1 MEAEPGE
8 VPGQLWSAR
17 RDGTSCMPEAPIT
30 WKSAPWE
37 MRSIASEFYW
47 LTTTQ
52 KLQCCGALGKPARTP
67 GTRFPTRR
75 ARSVY

>member
-1 MEAEPGE
+1 MEAEPRR
-8 VPGQLWSAR
+8 VPGQLWCSR

-37 MRSIASEFYW
+37 MSSIAAEFCR

-52 KLQCCGALGKPARTP
+52 KLRCCGALGKPAGTT
-67 GTRFPTRR
+67 GTRFLTRR